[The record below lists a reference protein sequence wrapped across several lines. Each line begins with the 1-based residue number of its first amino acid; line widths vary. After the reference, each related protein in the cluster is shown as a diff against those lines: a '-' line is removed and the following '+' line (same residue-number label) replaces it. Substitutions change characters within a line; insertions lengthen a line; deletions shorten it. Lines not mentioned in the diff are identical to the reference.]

1 MLWKNNS
8 FVHVMGKKEGNFV
21 LSCAATLSETKVFI
35 IDLQYQDNFLSFWVV
50 GDDIQTGMTLNTIH
64 IINSLIK
71 KFI

>member
-1 MLWKNNS
+1 MVWKNNS
-8 FVHVMGKKEGNFV
+8 FIRVMNPKETKFI

-35 IDLQYQDNFLSFWVV
+35 MDVQYHENNLSFWVV

-64 IINSLIK
+64 IIDSVIK